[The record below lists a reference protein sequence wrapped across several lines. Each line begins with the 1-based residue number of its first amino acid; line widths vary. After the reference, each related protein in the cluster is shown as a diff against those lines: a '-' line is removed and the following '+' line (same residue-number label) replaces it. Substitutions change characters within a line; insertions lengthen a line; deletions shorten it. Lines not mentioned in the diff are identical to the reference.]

1 MALLTFEY
9 KQSFDSFS
17 FELML
22 VITVITEKELNL
34 SNLTLDIM
42 VDFKS
47 KFELMLKMA
56 SNELNFHLRFVD
68 N

>member
-22 VITVITEKELNL
+22 VIRVITEINVVMFKVV
-34 SNLTLDIM
+34 LDIVEVLVSMFKLLIMM
-42 VDFKS
+42 V
-47 KFELMLKMA
+47 
-56 SNELNFHLRFVD
+56 
-68 N
+68 

>member
-34 SNLTLDIM
+34 SNLVLDIM
-42 VDFKS
+42 VDLKS
-47 KFELMLKMA
+47 KFELVLKMA
-56 SNELNFHLRFVD
+56 SN
-68 N
+68 